1 MEPRQVVDFYDR
13 HPINEGQI
21 LDALARRG
29 KDLSALTPEDL
40 FDLDQD
46 HYGGL
51 QAVDALARLGGVGQ
65 NSRVLDLC
73 CGLGGPARFLAS
85 RFGCRVAGV
94 DLTHSRCASAAR
106 LTRLVGLSGRV
117 SFVGGDAVRLPFK
130 AGSFTACLSQ
140 EAFLHVPDKAGA
152 LAECARVLIPGGR
165 LAFTDW
171 VAGPKLSPGER
182 RRLSEWMATAGVEN
196 FDGYRRLLSRVGF
209 GAIEAEDLS
218 DWWRRILRE
227 RLQMYRRL
235 EAETVARFGQARY
248 EEYDQLYAFFV
259 GLVEASKLGGGRFS
273 ATLACPQMAS
283 TSKLHY

>member
-1 MEPRQVVDFYDR
+1 MESARVVDFYDR

-21 LDALARRG
+21 LDTLARRG

-51 QAVDALARLGGVGQ
+51 AAVEALARLGGVGPD
-65 NSRVLDLC
+65 SRVLDLC

-85 RFGCRVAGV
+85 RFGCRVTGV

-106 LTRLVGLSGRV
+106 LTRLVGLRARV
-117 SFVGGDAVRLPFK
+117 SFVGGDAVRLPFR

-140 EAFLHVPDKAGA
+140 EALLHVPDKSGA

-165 LAFTDW
+165 FAFTDW
-171 VAGPKLSPGER
+171 VAGPRLSPGES
-182 RRLSEWMATAGVEN
+182 RRLSEWMAAAGIESLE
-196 FDGYRRLLSRVGF
+196 GYKRLLARAGF

-218 DWWRRILRE
+218 DWWRTILRE
-227 RLQMYRRL
+227 RLEMYRSL
-235 EAETVARFGQARY
+235 KADTVARFGQARY
-248 EEYDQLYAFFV
+248 GEYDQLYAFFV
-259 GLVEASKLGGGRFS
+259 GLVEAGKLGGGRFS
-273 ATLACPQMAS
+273 ATGGG
-283 TSKLHY
+283 